1 MLYQKLKIEK
11 NLNFDM
17 IPPTYN
23 YPIQVIVVHASAN
36 GFRRPL
42 MDVRGRVHVHVHAFD
57 GIRQTKRV
65 QYYLDSSTIDLN

>member
-42 MDVRGRVHVHVHAFD
+42 MDVRVRVHVHAFD